1 MKIGSAESKKGEI
14 AYGTIVVGHTM
25 GRFPIEIPVVIVEGL
40 EDGPTLLVNAA
51 IHGAEIIGTLGI
63 HKVLREI
70 DPKEV
75 KGTLLFVPVANQGAF
90 EFDSRA
96 TQWDGQIM
104 NRHGLGKEDG
114 TITQQLAW
122 HLVHDLILKSDAYV
136 DIHSGTQDSYVYY
149 TIYESE
155 APDVSAEVL
164 EKAKKMAA
172 AFGLKDVMADSPWKG
187 GYIEEVMARGIPSI
201 VVEIGGGADFFRHG
215 HQQIETCAQ
224 GIRNVAILN
233 GNLEGEIVTEADTV
247 TFWRGEAEIENDA
260 QGGILLTNFTYGDY
274 MEEGDVWG
282 VMYDP
287 FTGKEIKK
295 LYAPISGTQLPSGVT
310 WPAVKPGD
318 WLSIIGNKMGE
329 EKIQD
334 LLSGFPVRVAGE

>member
-1 MKIGSAESKKGEI
+1 MRIGTAESKKGEI
-14 AYGTIVVGHTM
+14 AYGRITVGYTM
-25 GRFPIEIPVVIVEGL
+25 GRYPIDIPVVIVEG
-40 EDGPTLLVNAA
+40 EEEGPTLLVNAA

-63 HKVLREI
+63 HKVLRDI

-96 TQWDGQIM
+96 TKWDGEIM
-104 NRHGLGKEDG
+104 NRKGLGKVDG
-114 TITQQLAW
+114 SITEQLAW

-155 APDVSAEVL
+155 APNVDPDVMAMS
-164 EKAKKMAA
+164 KKMAT

-187 GYIEEVMARGIPSI
+187 GYIEEVMAKGVPSI
-201 VVEIGGGADFFRHG
+201 VVEIGGGSDFFRHG
-215 HQQIETCAQ
+215 GEQIETCAE
-224 GIRNVAILN
+224 GIKNVARLM
-233 GNLEGEIVTEADTV
+233 GLLEGEIVTASDTV

-260 QGGILLTNFTYGDY
+260 QGGILLLNYTYGDH
-274 MEEGDVWG
+274 MKEGDVWG

-287 FTGKEIKK
+287 FTGKELKR
-295 LYAPISGTQLPSGVT
+295 LYAPISGTQLPSSVV

-318 WLSIIGNKMGE
+318 WLSIIGNPMSQ
-329 EKIQD
+329 EKVKDI
-334 LLSGFPVRVAGE
+334 LAGFDVRLAS